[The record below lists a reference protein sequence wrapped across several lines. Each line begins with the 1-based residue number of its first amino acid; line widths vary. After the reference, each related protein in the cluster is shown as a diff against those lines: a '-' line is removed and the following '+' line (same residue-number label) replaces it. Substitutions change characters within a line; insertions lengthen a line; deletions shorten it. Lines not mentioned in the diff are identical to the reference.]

1 VAPPSPPSEP
11 QTPWSSLRRKLLV
24 GLGVGLVAGVVGSFL
39 LPARYGITALFLA
52 GLCGFLLVVA
62 VVVFVT
68 YPGPDTLG
76 QVLRTPP
83 LAGAV
88 LVVAVLLVLANPAG
102 SLRWLWVVAAVV
114 AAGWTAFAVWETRR
128 SGG

>member
-1 VAPPSPPSEP
+1 VGAA
-11 QTPWSSLRRKLLV
+11 LGGLGAV
-24 GLGVGLVAGVVGSFL
+24 GLPAEFGVTAGFL
-39 LPARYGITALFLA
+39 GV
-52 GLCGFLLVVA
+52 LCAFLLVVA

-68 YPGPDTLG
+68 VPGPDTLG
-76 QVLRTPP
+76 TLLRTPP

-88 LVVAVLLVLANPAG
+88 LVVAVLLVMANPTG
-102 SLRWLWVVAAVV
+102 SSLRWLWVVAAVA